1 MNYYVY
7 DINTMKSSCQSFSA
21 LCFLGAL
28 CQMCMKGG
36 HENGGDTRT
45 GYTVVRLQSF

>member
-36 HENGGDTRT
+36 HENGLYGTATARN
-45 GYTVVRLQSF
+45 Q